1 MVGGR
6 GSSAV
11 SDGRIQTGRTG
22 RGGSRQ
28 HAPPKLPTQREML
41 VGPRR
46 KVYEGVEEA
55 DVAGYFITLYVN

>member
-11 SDGRIQTGRTG
+11 TDGRIQTGRTG

-28 HAPPKLPTQREML
+28 HAPPKLPKQREML

-55 DVAGYFITLYVN
+55 DVAEYLIILYIN